1 MLSSDFAHVTVV
13 LPSLNPDEK
22 LQKTVASLLAAGFT
36 YLVLVNDGSREDTL
50 RFFPKEDEHI
60 TVLRHEVN
68 RGKGAAL
75 KTAFRYVLEHRP
87 DSPGVV
93 TADGDGQHRAED
105 VRRCAEAMIA
115 DGRPEDRF
123 RLPGLF
129 AAACAAPQPH
139 GKPHHLRR
147 LSHFLRAAAV
157 GYTDGAA
164 RHSAGPAS
172 ADADCAG

>member
-36 YLVLVNDGSREDTL
+36 DLVLVNDGSREDTL

-115 DGRPEDRF
+115 DGDARKIVFGCRDF
-123 RLPGLF
+123 
-129 AAACAAPQPH
+129 PQPH
-139 GKPHHLRR
+139 GQPHHLRR

>member
-1 MLSSDFAHVTVV
+1 MPSSDFAHVTVV

-36 YLVLVNDGSREDTL
+36 DLVLVNDGSREDTL

-115 DGRPEDRF
+115 DGDARKSFSAAGTF
-123 RLPGLF
+123 R
-129 AAACAAPQPH
+129 C
-139 GKPHHLRR
+139 RMC
-147 LSHFLRAAAV
+147 RAAAAWA
-157 GYTDGAA
+157 TASPPPSFA
-164 RHSAGPAS
+164 FSAGCGCRIHRQG
-172 ADADCAG
+172 CAPFRGTCFR

>member
-36 YLVLVNDGSREDTL
+36 DLVLVNDGSREDTL

-115 DGRPEDRF
+115 DGDARKIVFGCRDF
-123 RLPGLF
+123 SLP
-129 AAACAAPQPH
+129 H
-139 GKPHHLRR
+139 VPHHLRR
-147 LSHFLRAAAV
+147 ISHFLRAAAV

-164 RHSAGPAS
+164 RHSAGSAP
-172 ADADCAG
+172 ADADRTGRSF

>member
-1 MLSSDFAHVTVV
+1 MPSSDFAHVTVV

-36 YLVLVNDGSREDTL
+36 DLVLVNDGSREDTL

-115 DGRPEDRF
+115 DGDARKIV
-123 RLPGLF
+123 F

-139 GKPHHLRR
+139 GQPHHLRR